1 MTAILCFVEKG
12 ASKGSG
18 GFFVEAGAF
27 DGEMKSNSLYFE
39 MKYNW
44 TGLLVE
50 PNPTLVSMLVRKQR
64 NAWILPY
71 CLSPIKSPVVVEFD
85 AAGNLGGIIN
95 TKTYGAKRFPGNME
109 MPGWL
114 GPIWRKTIQV
124 SYSKHKNN
132 II

>member
-1 MTAILCFVEKG
+1 MR
-12 ASKGSG
+12 
-18 GFFVEAGAF
+18 
-27 DGEMKSNSLYFE
+27 
-39 MKYNW
+39 YNW

-71 CLSPIKSPVVVEFD
+71 CLSPIEAPVVVEFD
-85 AAGNLGGIIN
+85 AVGNLGGIIN
-95 TKTYGAKRFPGNME
+95 IKNNGAKRFPGNME
-109 MPGWL
+109 KPGWL

-124 SYSKHKNN
+124 SHSKYNTT

>member
-1 MTAILCFVEKG
+1 MHTAP
-12 ASKGSG
+12 SSG
-18 GFFVEAGAF
+18 KFFIEAGAF
-27 DGEMKSNSLYFE
+27 DGEMKSNTLYFE
-39 MKYNW
+39 MRYNW

-71 CLSPIKSPVVVEFD
+71 CLSPIKAPVVVEFD
-85 AAGNLGGIIN
+85 AVGNLGGIIY
-95 TKTYGAKRFPGNME
+95 TKANGEKRFPGNME
-109 MPGWL
+109 KPGWL

-124 SYSKHKNN
+124 SHSKYNPT

>member
-1 MTAILCFVEKG
+1 MHTTP
-12 ASKGSG
+12 GSG
-18 GFFVEAGAF
+18 KFFIEAGAF

-71 CLSPIKSPVVVEFD
+71 CLSPIKAPVVVEFD
-85 AAGNLGGIIN
+85 AVGNLGGIIN
-95 TKTYGAKRFPGNME
+95 IKTNGTKRYPGNME
-109 MPGWL
+109 KPGWL

-124 SYSKHKNN
+124 SHSKYNTT